1 MNKLQPLGAIPDTFV
16 TLNPTREPEKGKI
29 ITEET
34 YHHPVFDAGTE
45 QMRQELWALQGLRN
59 TWFCGAY
66 FGSGFHEDGIQAGL
80 AVAEDLG
87 GLSRPWKVTDD
98 SGRIVRLNLASRKRT
113 IKLVEAIP

>member
-1 MNKLQPLGAIPDTFV
+1 M
-16 TLNPTREPEKGKI
+16 
-29 ITEET
+29 
-34 YHHPVFDAGTE
+34 
-45 QMRQELWALQGLRN
+45 QGLRN

-87 GLSRPWKVTDD
+87 GLSRPWKVADD